1 MSIDSFYNAIKRHL
15 TKSLGE
21 ITLRLSMYRHRKNY
35 QSPLALV
42 LNPLTRD
49 VPIHVRAKT
58 RGLFRFRPPTM
69 SGSQRQVVGEIRT
82 VGKL

>member
-1 MSIDSFYNAIKRHL
+1 
-15 TKSLGE
+15 
-21 ITLRLSMYRHRKNY
+21 MYRHRKNY

-42 LNPLTRD
+42 LSPLTRD

-58 RGLFRFRPPTM
+58 RGLFAFRPLIL
-69 SGSQRQVVGEIRT
+69 SGSQRQGIRDTDT